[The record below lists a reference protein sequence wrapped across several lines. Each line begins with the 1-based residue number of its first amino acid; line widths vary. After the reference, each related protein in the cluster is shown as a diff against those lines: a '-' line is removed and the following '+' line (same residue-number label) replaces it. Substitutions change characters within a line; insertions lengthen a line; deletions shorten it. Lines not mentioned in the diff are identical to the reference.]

1 MQPDRRPKRADAR
14 RNWDR
19 LVAEARA
26 AFAERGIDASLD
38 DIARRSGVGSGTL
51 YRHFPTR
58 DALLEAVFADAVH
71 ALADQARSL
80 AASEPP
86 AEALGHWLRLFVT
99 HVTTYRG
106 IGSRLMDA
114 ADTTEF
120 MASCHDVI
128 RDSLKILLEPA
139 QRTGSVRADVGLN
152 DLLRLVNGVALA
164 ADGSPE
170 GADRLLALSWHG
182 LGDGP
187 LG

>member
-1 MQPDRRPKRADAR
+1 MDDRRPKRADAR

-19 LVAEARA
+19 LVAEARVS
-26 AFAERGIDASLD
+26 FAERGVDASLD

-51 YRHFPTR
+51 YRHFPPR

-71 ALADQARSL
+71 ALSHRAASL
-80 AASEPP
+80 AAEQEP
-86 AEALGHWLRLFVT
+86 AEALRAWLRLFVT

-128 RDSLKILLEPA
+128 RDSLRGLLEPA
-139 QRTGSVRADVGLN
+139 QKAGAVRADIALN

-164 ADGSPE
+164 TDGSLE
-170 GADRLLALSWHG
+170 GADRLLALTWRG
-182 LGDGP
+182 VAAPAAG
-187 LG
+187 

>member
-19 LVAEARA
+19 LVAEARV
-26 AFAERGIDASLD
+26 AFAEHGIEASLD
-38 DIARRSGVGSGTL
+38 DIARRAGVGSGTL

-58 DALLEAVFADAVH
+58 DALLEAVFADAVQ
-71 ALADQARSL
+71 ALAGQARSL
-80 AASEPP
+80 AAAEPP
-86 AEALGHWLRLFVT
+86 ADALDHWLRLFVT

-114 ADTTEF
+114 TDTPEF
-120 MASCHDVI
+120 MASCHDVV
-128 RDSLKILLEPA
+128 RDSVRSLLDPA
-139 QRTGSVRADVGLN
+139 QAAGAVRADVRPI

-170 GADRLLALSWHG
+170 GADRLLALAWRG
-182 LGDGP
+182 VAAP
-187 LG
+187 

>member
-26 AFAERGIDASLD
+26 SFAERGVDASLD
-38 DIARRSGVGSGTL
+38 DIARRAGVGSGTL

-80 AASEPP
+80 AGTETP
-86 AEALGHWLRLFVT
+86 ADALGAWLRLFVA
-99 HVTTYRG
+99 HVRTYRG
-106 IGSRLMDA
+106 IGTRLMDA
-114 ADTTEF
+114 ADTPEF
-120 MASCHDVI
+120 MASCHDVV
-128 RDSLKILLEPA
+128 RDSLRSLLDPA
-139 QRTGSVRADVGLN
+139 RAAGAVRADVDLS

-170 GADRLLALSWHG
+170 GADRLLALAWRGVASA
-182 LGDGP
+182 
-187 LG
+187 